1 MFRALAK
8 QFPGPVQRAAEA
20 DAVDWLENVIHR
32 VNAVALH
39 GISGHAGDEGDQHFI
54 IFLPNLP
61 GHAYAIH
68 AGQLNVKQQQIIAAY
83 GIVMIQH
90 IRPVIKNVQL
100 AHFIQFIK
108 IILDFL
114 TNLRL
119 MQSIV
124 FHKRDFHAILL
135 SRSYLFHEAHE

>member
-1 MFRALAK
+1 M
-8 QFPGPVQRAAEA
+8 
-20 DAVDWLENVIHR
+20 D
-32 VNAVALH
+32 AVALH

-90 IRPVIKNVQL
+90 IRPVVKNAQL
-100 AHFIQFIK
+100 AYFIQFSK

-114 TNLRL
+114 TDLRL
-119 MQSIV
+119 VQSIV
-124 FHKRDFHAILL
+124 FHKRDFHEVLL
-135 SRSYLFHEAHE
+135 SRSYFCFMKRVNETLAKLSFSLYQKPPRMSNMEQRNRL

>member
-1 MFRALAK
+1 
-8 QFPGPVQRAAEA
+8 
-20 DAVDWLENVIHR
+20 
-32 VNAVALH
+32 
-39 GISGHAGDEGDQHFI
+39 
-54 IFLPNLP
+54 
-61 GHAYAIH
+61 
-68 AGQLNVKQQQIIAAY
+68 
-83 GIVMIQH
+83 MIQH

-135 SRSYLFHEAHE
+135 SRFYLFHEAHE